1 MEQIDEILNCI
12 NNAKKRGDNCSL
24 IDGEEYIPR
33 EVLKHLVETKYNVN
47 VFVRSNNT
55 FILEVKWGDGA
66 DGTLT
71 AMFSENYYTEQM
83 LVTVDELYEKLSKKK
98 ISQVNFKKLND
109 EQLANYYVHLMESG
123 TEESPDEKLQI
134 QIEMVDRFVEKFA
147 DKKVDEILNN
157 RKNMLFI

>member
-12 NNAKKRGDNCSL
+12 NNAKKRGDNCCL
-24 IDGEEYIPR
+24 IDGEENIPK

-47 VFVRSNNT
+47 DFVRSNNT
-55 FILEVKWGDGA
+55 FILEVKWGDDA

-71 AMFSENYYTEQM
+71 AMFSENYTEQM
-83 LVTVDELYEKLSKKK
+83 VVTVDEPYEKLSKKK

-109 EQLANYYVHLMESG
+109 EQWANYYVHLMESG
-123 TEESPDEKLQI
+123 TEESPDEKLQVQNEI
-134 QIEMVDRFVEKFA
+134 VDRFVEKFA